1 MRRIVF
7 AIMLFAAALLACWS
21 FEADA
26 GGGGGRGRG
35 RGGAGAGYGVPS
47 GVNTLV
53 HTIKSHQSADGGT
66 TIRSVKIV
74 SQASNGTASGRIA
87 TISSGTGKPI
97 RVGQLYYKSKPGFSG
112 TDSFTYQV
120 VRADGTSGE
129 AVTFS
134 VTVR

>member
-7 AIMLFAAALLACWS
+7 VIMLLSAALLSCWS

-35 RGGAGAGYGVPS
+35 GRGGGFGVPS
-47 GVNTLV
+47 GQNTLV
-53 HTIKSHQSADGGT
+53 HTIKGSNTPDGGT
-66 TIRSVKIV
+66 MIRSVKIV
-74 SQASNGTASGRIA
+74 DQGANGTASARIA

-112 TDSFTYQV
+112 IDSFTYQI
-120 VRADGTSGE
+120 VRADGSSGE
-129 AVTFS
+129 KISFT